1 MMLSDNNSIYVCQVF
16 KRVPYLTATK
26 SGVRELKQ

>member
-1 MMLSDNNSIYVCQVF
+1 MLSYDNSIYVCDVL
-16 KRVPYLTATK
+16 KRVPYLTATE